1 MIVFFVYSNITNMSN
16 RIILTIVVSFCF
28 VFSYAQCD
36 DLLQSA
42 RSYKDNGEYG
52 KAVKY
57 YHQLENQCPKYFTEK
72 VKGELKM
79 CEEKLKSQN
88 KPATQKPS
96 GGNVPQMQY
105 ETDCIAYFGT
115 YYGSTPVM
123 EFDEE
128 GDCEN
133 PNVRVTCPCD
143 DWIVTVNDDGRE
155 WLSVEEYQ
163 NSFVVRCSSNQSRI
177 ERDGSINIIV
187 NTKSGS
193 SKIDI
198 IKVKQEAKG
207 TAPKRPSRPVYTDLT
222 DYIEQPEED
231 LSITVKVTFEQSKAD
246 PTFENVG
253 KLIMRLEEDKNLG
266 LLIEI
271 PWCNNQKSEI
281 GFKKY
286 PEALI
291 KRRIKNITDHFG
303 KSGIAKERISCS
315 INYESNTD
323 CDCAYVKI
331 TDKSGK
337 SSK

>member
-1 MIVFFVYSNITNMSN
+1 MRNRILLVFFTSV
-16 RIILTIVVSFCF
+16 CF
-28 VFSYAQCD
+28 FASYAQGDCGAI
-36 DLLQSA
+36 LNSA
-42 RSYKDNGEYG
+42 RDFKKNGEYK
-52 KAVKY
+52 KAVDRYEILNK
-57 YHQLENQCPKYFTEK
+57 QCPNYVNETIRSEWKA
-72 VKGELKM
+72 
-79 CEEKLKSQN
+79 CQNKLKESQN

-128 GDCEN
+128 GNCEN

-143 DWIVTVNDDGRE
+143 NWIVTVNDDGRE

-271 PWCNNQKSEI
+271 PWCNNQKSEV

-303 KSGIAKERISCS
+303 KSGIARERISCS

>member
-1 MIVFFVYSNITNMSN
+1 MKNG
-16 RIILTIVVSFCF
+16 ILLALFACLGF
-28 VFSYAQCD
+28 VFSNAQECD
-36 DLLQSA
+36 GTLQNA
-42 RSYKDNGEYG
+42 LFYKNKGDYG
-52 KAVKY
+52 KAVRY
-57 YHQLENQCPKYFTEK
+57 YQELKRDCPNYVSEK
-72 VKGELKM
+72 VKSDWEYCEQQLK
-79 CEEKLKSQN
+79 KGQN

-105 ETDCIAYFGT
+105 ETACIAYFGT

-128 GDCEN
+128 GNCEN

-143 DWIVTVNDDGRE
+143 NWIVTVNDDGRE

-207 TAPKRPSRPVYTDLT
+207 TAPKRPSQPVYTDLT

-271 PWCNNQKSEI
+271 PWCNNQKSEV

-303 KSGIAKERISCS
+303 KSGIARERISCS

>member
-1 MIVFFVYSNITNMSN
+1 MRNRILLVFFTSVC
-16 RIILTIVVSFCF
+16 LVV
-28 VFSYAQCD
+28 SYAQGDYSAILKSAQDFKKSGDYQKACERYS
-36 DLLQSA
+36 LLNS
-42 RSYKDNGEYG
+42 
-52 KAVKY
+52 
-57 YHQLENQCPKYFTEK
+57 QCPNCVTVK
-72 VKGELKM
+72 VK
-79 CEEKLKSQN
+79 EEWEHCKSKLKESNN

-128 GDCEN
+128 GNCEN

-143 DWIVTVNDDGRE
+143 NWIVTVNDDGRE

-271 PWCNNQKSEI
+271 PWCNNQKSEV

-303 KSGIAKERISCS
+303 KSGIARERISCS